1 MEMKY
6 LMTPT
11 YLWDGTNE
19 KVQTQIAFAVEN
31 DKVIWKGSL
40 ADGKKRMPE
49 AEVIQKDWLVLPGFV
64 DAHDHGRAVSPV
76 GFGVCDR
83 CLELWLQELWKL
95 PALNHRIATQFDGLQ
110 LISSG
115 VTTVLH
121 SHNPNRWEN
130 LVPELVQAARGY
142 LQVGLRCILCP
153 PYLDQ
158 NKGIYAERDR
168 FLQSLPTELRKNFL
182 AGIHDKIFTIEEYF
196 QKIEE
201 LEEQL
206 APEIREGLVEI
217 QLHPNGGQWCSDEA
231 LLKMKDYAVTHRMRI
246 HMHLLETRYQQIY
259 AQKTWG
265 CSFIRHYAD
274 IGFLGEWLSC
284 AHMIWLTPEDEE
296 LLARYHVMVVNNP
309 SSNIRLRSG
318 VFPLKELAEKKICMG
333 LGLDGCAL
341 DDDQDYLRELRI
353 AYYNNAAS
361 GVDAEVSPTEPL
373 RMATVSGA
381 EIAGGRLS
389 PGVIEVGRE
398 ADFVGISVEGLRKPY
413 ADEGVDPLELLLHRG
428 TRRAV
433 AAVYVRGRE
442 TYNAENYEEQYRNA
456 VEALDR
462 EIHSLRIRMPVI
474 TKPWKQEFMEKIKEF
489 YRKWEDAE

>member
-1 MEMKY
+1 MKMRY
-6 LMTPT
+6 LMAPA
-11 YLWDGTNE
+11 YLWDGRNE
-19 KVQTQIAFAVEN
+19 KVQTDTAFAVE
-31 DKVIWKGSL
+31 DGKVVWKGSL
-40 ADGKKRMPE
+40 ADGKKQMPE
-49 AEVIQKDWLVLPGFV
+49 AEVIQKDWLVLPGFI
-64 DAHDHGRAVSPV
+64 DAHDHGRAVSPT
-76 GFGVCDR
+76 GFGVPDR
-83 CLELWLQELWKL
+83 SLELWLQDLWKL
-95 PALNHRIATQFDGLQ
+95 PALDHRTATQFDGLQ

-121 SHNPNRWEN
+121 SHNPNCWEN

-142 LQVGLRCILCP
+142 LQAGLRCILCP

-158 NKGIYAERDR
+158 NKGIYTERDE
-168 FLQSLPTELRKNFL
+168 FLQSLPAELRENFA
-182 AGIHDKIFTIEEYF
+182 AGIHDRVFTVEEYLE
-196 QKIEE
+196 KIEE
-201 LEEQL
+201 LTEQL
-206 APEIREGLVEI
+206 APEIRAGLVEI

-231 LLKMKDYAVTHRMRI
+231 LLKMKEYAIAHRMQI

-296 LLARYHVMVVNNP
+296 LLAEYHVMVVNNP

-318 VFPLKELAEKKICMG
+318 IFPLRELSEKKVLMG

-353 AYYNNAAS
+353 AYFNNAAA
-361 GVDAEVSPTEPL
+361 GVDAELTPEEPL

-381 EIAGGRLS
+381 QIAGGRLS
-389 PGVIEVGRE
+389 PGVIQAGEK
-398 ADFVGISVEGLRKPY
+398 ADFVGVSVDELKKPY
-413 ADEGVDPLELLLHRG
+413 ADEEADLLDLLIHRG
-428 TRRAV
+428 TRKAV
-433 AAVYVRGRE
+433 AAVYVQGRKV
-442 TYNAENYEEQYRNA
+442 YAAEDYEERYRNA
-456 VEALDR
+456 AGILNR
-462 EIHSLRIRMPVI
+462 EIRSLRDRTPVVP
-474 TKPWKQEFMEKIKEF
+474 KPWKQELMERIREL